1 MKLISIK
8 QGLYPG
14 YIRDYNIKTSDRTGK
29 KYLNLNLL
37 IDTFKQEADVQK
49 SYCLDIGYNL
59 SIIELMEEVGGLD
72 KSGNADF
79 EKLYDHEFIRDTCT
93 EYNLPSK
100 VRERI
105 ISTVELLDSYYG
117 VGRSMNDDGGCVILI
132 IDDDVSRTK
141 QAYEE
146 VLKKYHTCE
155 EEREFQDIL
164 YSDRQEEYY
173 ADLYIVSSEI
183 GITIIWYQKE
193 RS

>member
-79 EKLYDHEFIRDTCT
+79 EKLYDHEFMVGIY
-93 EYNLPSK
+93 YNDFGQLITDK
-100 VRERI
+100 IYTILE
-105 ISTVELLDSYYG
+105 
-117 VGRSMNDDGGCVILI
+117 DD
-132 IDDDVSRTK
+132 
-141 QAYEE
+141 
-146 VLKKYHTCE
+146 
-155 EEREFQDIL
+155 
-164 YSDRQEEYY
+164 
-173 ADLYIVSSEI
+173 
-183 GITIIWYQKE
+183 
-193 RS
+193 

>member
-1 MKLISIK
+1 MLRYFWTATQK
-8 QGLYPG
+8 
-14 YIRDYNIKTSDRTGK
+14 DR
-29 KYLNLNLL
+29 
-37 IDTFKQEADVQK
+37 
-49 SYCLDIGYNL
+49 
-59 SIIELMEEVGGLD
+59 
-72 KSGNADF
+72 
-79 EKLYDHEFIRDTCT
+79 IRDTCT

-117 VGRSMNDDGGCVILI
+117 AGRSMNDDGGCVILI
-132 IDDDVSRTK
+132 IDDDVSRAK

-155 EEREFQDIL
+155 AEREFQDIL

>member
-1 MKLISIK
+1 M
-8 QGLYPG
+8 
-14 YIRDYNIKTSDRTGK
+14 D
-29 KYLNLNLL
+29 
-37 IDTFKQEADVQK
+37 
-49 SYCLDIGYNL
+49 
-59 SIIELMEEVGGLD
+59 
-72 KSGNADF
+72 
-79 EKLYDHEFIRDTCT
+79 
-93 EYNLPSK
+93 
-100 VRERI
+100 
-105 ISTVELLDSYYG
+105 
-117 VGRSMNDDGGCVILI
+117 DDGGCVILI

-141 QAYEE
+141 RAYEE

>member
-79 EKLYDHEFIRDTCT
+79 EKLYDHEFMVGIYYNDFGQLITDKIFTILEDDFEEDEGCRMTK
-93 EYNLPSK
+93 EY
-100 VRERI
+100 
-105 ISTVELLDSYYG
+105 TG
-117 VGRSMNDDGGCVILI
+117 
-132 IDDDVSRTK
+132 
-141 QAYEE
+141 
-146 VLKKYHTCE
+146 
-155 EEREFQDIL
+155 F
-164 YSDRQEEYY
+164 
-173 ADLYIVSSEI
+173 
-183 GITIIWYQKE
+183 
-193 RS
+193 

>member
-1 MKLISIK
+1 MLK
-8 QGLYPG
+8 YFWT
-14 YIRDYNIKTSDRTGK
+14 KTQMGEIT
-29 KYLNLNLL
+29 
-37 IDTFKQEADVQK
+37 
-49 SYCLDIGYNL
+49 
-59 SIIELMEEVGGLD
+59 
-72 KSGNADF
+72 
-79 EKLYDHEFIRDTCT
+79 DTCKQY
-93 EYNLPSK
+93 EFPS
-100 VRERI
+100 EIEQRI
-105 ISTVELLDSYYG
+105 ISTVEMLDCYYG
-117 VGRSMNDDGGCVILI
+117 MGRSMDDDGGYVVLI

>member
-1 MKLISIK
+1 MLRYFWTATQK
-8 QGLYPG
+8 
-14 YIRDYNIKTSDRTGK
+14 DR
-29 KYLNLNLL
+29 
-37 IDTFKQEADVQK
+37 
-49 SYCLDIGYNL
+49 
-59 SIIELMEEVGGLD
+59 
-72 KSGNADF
+72 
-79 EKLYDHEFIRDTCT
+79 IRDTCT

-132 IDDDVSRTK
+132 IDDDV
-141 QAYEE
+141 
-146 VLKKYHTCE
+146 LKKYHTCE

>member
-1 MKLISIK
+1 ML
-8 QGLYPG
+8 
-14 YIRDYNIKTSDRTGK
+14 
-29 KYLNLNLL
+29 KYFW
-37 IDTFKQEADVQK
+37 TATQK
-49 SYCLDIGYNL
+49 DG
-59 SIIELMEEVGGLD
+59 
-72 KSGNADF
+72 
-79 EKLYDHEFIRDTCT
+79 IRDTCT

-100 VRERI
+100 VKERI

-117 VGRSMNDDGGCVILI
+117 VGRSMDDDGGCVILI